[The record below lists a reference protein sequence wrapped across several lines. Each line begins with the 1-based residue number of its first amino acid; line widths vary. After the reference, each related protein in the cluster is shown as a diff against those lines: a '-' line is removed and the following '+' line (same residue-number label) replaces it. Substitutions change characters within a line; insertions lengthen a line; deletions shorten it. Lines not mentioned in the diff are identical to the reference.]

1 MKKIFH
7 FSLLILFIISF
18 VGCNN
23 YGKEIN
29 VNGLQLF
36 YTDNITSTEA
46 NNLSKCLIDYGFA
59 DGSTKSVQ
67 IDKQN
72 NIYLFRMV
80 TKDDFNESNKITN
93 AIKLF
98 PNKISTL
105 AFDGKPVEV
114 QLCDKYFKTIQIIG
128 MQKVKAFKEVLLYYT
143 NNVTENEADLLKV
156 YFEENDWTN
165 AELMFDKLN
174 DTYEVK
180 MITKTGIE
188 NDQEYVDAFKS
199 IAKEISKTVFNNAQV
214 DFHFCDDNFE
224 TLRVAPMQ

>member
-1 MKKIFH
+1 MKKTLLI
-7 FSLLILFIISF
+7 SLLILSF

-36 YTDNITSTEA
+36 YTNNITSAEA
-46 NNLSKCLIDYGFA
+46 NNLCKYLIDCGFA

-72 NIYLFRMV
+72 SIYLFRMV
-80 TKDDFNESNKITN
+80 TKENLNESNKISN

-98 PNKISTL
+98 PNEISTL

-114 QLCDKYFKTIQIIG
+114 QFCDKYFKTIQIIG
-128 MQKVKAFKEVLLYYT
+128 MQKVKKFKEVLLYYT
-143 NNVTENEADLLKV
+143 ENVTENEADLLKV
-156 YFEENDWTN
+156 YFEQKDYTN
-165 AELMFDKLN
+165 ATLKLDKIN

-188 NDQEYVDAFKS
+188 NDQEYVDAFKF
-199 IAKEISKTVFNNAQV
+199 IAKDISETVFNNAQV
-214 DFHFCDDNFE
+214 DFHFCDRNYE